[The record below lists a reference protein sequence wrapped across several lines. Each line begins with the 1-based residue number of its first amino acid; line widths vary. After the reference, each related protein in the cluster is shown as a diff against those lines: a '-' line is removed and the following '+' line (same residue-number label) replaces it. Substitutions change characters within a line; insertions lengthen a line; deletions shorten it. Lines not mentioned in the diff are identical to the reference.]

1 MAESEQGSSSSMTT
15 SRQEEDELLNQME
28 EDERL
33 VNESDGEEKQIT
45 TDPKEKAADAV
56 RVSSVGTLAK
66 NFMKNVRVGSND
78 VFVALATYPSNNTVK
93 SASSRGTASA
103 GTEQGSGLPREYEM
117 VKVARRN
124 WLSAV
129 ALSGIGPLS
138 RKIAVAG
145 GGFETGSF
153 VVAADNHHLAAQN
166 FHSLKDKLNVSMSFE
181 PKHMVCV
188 TCADNHVILPEGGG
202 GGPVCIVLADQ
213 NFCAYGPANRGEKCM
228 LVIRAEDGLLSDLE
242 SIFRD
247 VFRNFCRPEGFLPA
261 GSVIMIGSASHVSLL
276 GLPSYA
282 EDYVRV
288 NNSIIASC
296 GLGVTVCQSQ

>member
-1 MAESEQGSSSSMTT
+1 M
-15 SRQEEDELLNQME
+15 
-28 EDERL
+28 
-33 VNESDGEEKQIT
+33 
-45 TDPKEKAADAV
+45 
-56 RVSSVGTLAK
+56 
-66 NFMKNVRVGSND
+66 
-78 VFVALATYPSNNTVK
+78 K
-93 SASSRGTASA
+93 SASSRGTGSA
-103 GTEQGSGLPREYEM
+103 GAEQGSGLPREYEM
-117 VKVARRN
+117 VKAAQRN

-188 TCADNHVILPEGGG
+188 TCDNNHVILPEGGG

-213 NFCAYGPANRGEKCM
+213 NFCAYVPANRGEKCM

-261 GSVIMIGSASHVSLL
+261 GSVIMIRSASHVSLL

-296 GLGVTVCQSQ
+296 GPGVTVCPLVMIPLSGVKSTRTIEQLADLDSWIMAANLPRNIGLPDSRNALWEVL